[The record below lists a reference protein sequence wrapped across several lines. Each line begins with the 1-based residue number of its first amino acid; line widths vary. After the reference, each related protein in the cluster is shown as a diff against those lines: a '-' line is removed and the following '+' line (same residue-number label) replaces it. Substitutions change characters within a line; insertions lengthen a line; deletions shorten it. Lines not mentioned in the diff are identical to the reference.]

1 MKEHITILISTR
13 KSKEELQPFIKNIE
27 LTINA
32 PYHIMIFNNQGTHS
46 LSYLY
51 SYFLE
56 KENNENKE
64 NKEKSI
70 YVFCHD
76 DIEFVTVNW
85 GRKLLD
91 LFNNHQEYGI
101 IGLAG
106 TKVYDGTKPWWNY
119 ESKYKVG
126 KVIHRVNGK
135 GMWMTSMSD
144 KPNQDNNDIE
154 EVVAIDG
161 LFIALDA
168 DKISQ
173 TFDKEIKGFHF
184 YDIDFSLNNFKDKK
198 CKIGVTTNFRVVHQS
213 IGNINDAWVR
223 NQSQVN
229 EKYKDYYPFHVDGI
243 ELDLNN
249 DNNNNE

>member
-1 MKEHITILISTR
+1 MKEKIILLISTR
-13 KSKEELQPFIKNIE
+13 KNKEELKPLLKNIE
-27 LTINA
+27 MTINCQ
-32 PYHIMIFNNQGTHS
+32 YHIMIFNNQGTHS

-56 KENNENKE
+56 KENDENK
-64 NKEKSI
+64 SRCI

-76 DIEFVTVNW
+76 DVEFVTVNW
-85 GRKLLD
+85 GNKLLD

-106 TKVYDGTKPWWNY
+106 TKFYDGTKPWWNY
-119 ESKYKVG
+119 DSQYKVG

-135 GMWMTSMSD
+135 GMWMTAMS
-144 KPNQDNNDIE
+144 NIDNNEIE

-161 LFIALDA
+161 VFIAIDA
-168 DKISQ
+168 NKISQ

-198 CKIGVTTNFRVVHQS
+198 CKIGVTTNFRIVHQS
-213 IGNINDAWVR
+213 PGNINEMWIH
-223 NQSQVN
+223 NQEQVN
-229 EKYKDYYPFHVDGI
+229 EKYKNDYPFIVDGI
-243 ELDLNN
+243 EIKYTKE
-249 DNNNNE
+249 NEN